1 MKQSYIYGLTTVAI
15 WSTLAAVVKTILRD
29 IPNFEALAVSSIFA
43 FLFLLSVNIVSGSIK
58 KMRRY
63 RAKDYIKMSSLG
75 FLGLFMYSSLY
86 YYGLANLTS
95 QEACILNYLWPMAL
109 VIFSCIILKEKL
121 TIKK

>member
-63 RAKDYIKMSSLG
+63 RAKDY
-75 FLGLFMYSSLY
+75 
-86 YYGLANLTS
+86 
-95 QEACILNYLWPMAL
+95 
-109 VIFSCIILKEKL
+109 
-121 TIKK
+121 